1 MGIVD
6 KERLVKDLLRSLEG
20 CATGATQHRL
30 AQVRHVLLNA
40 FAFYKEDPD
49 NPGHCILLD
58 EATRNALGELAAA
71 VWSRR
76 YPCG

>member
-30 AQVRHVLLNA
+30 AQARHILMNA
-40 FAFYKEDPD
+40 FAFYKEEPGDP
-49 NPGHCILLD
+49 GLCILLD
-58 EATRNALGELAAA
+58 EATRNALGDLAAA
-71 VWSRR
+71 VWSRHR
-76 YPCG
+76 PCR